1 MPVFTLFTC
10 LNSLLL
16 QVNLLLS
23 NAFLIRHFPNTFN
36 QELQGLQIQKLLTAI
51 VIIAFLLF
59 ALVSRPFLDSQED
72 FMDITCRVV
81 NV

>member
-1 MPVFTLFTC
+1 
-10 LNSLLL
+10 L

-23 NAFLIRHFPNTFN
+23 NAFLVKHFPSTFN
-36 QELQGLQIQKLLTAI
+36 QDLQGLQIQKLLTAV

-59 ALVSRPFLDSQED
+59 AVVSRPFLDTQED

-81 NV
+81 NM